1 MFLGETR
8 SQLDPKNRGRVPAKY
23 RAELG
28 KTCYLTIG
36 SNSCLSLYS
45 KSGFEQYMSK
55 LEEIPTHDLAA
66 RHVIRKIMSLAE
78 EIEPDDQGRFI
89 LPKQLKEFAKID
101 KNIVIIGTG
110 NNIEIWSEEAW
121 DEYCSID
128 DLNKELAM
136 LGSKYGV

>member
-8 SQLDPKNRGRVPAKY
+8 SQLDPKKRCRVPAKF

-28 KTCYLTIG
+28 KTCYITFG

-45 KSGFEQYMSK
+45 QKGFEQYMSK

-89 LPKQLKEFAKID
+89 LPKQLKEYAKID
-101 KNIVIIGTG
+101 KNVVVIGAG
-110 NNIEIWSEEAW
+110 NNIEIWAEEAW
-121 DEYCSID
+121 DEYCNIE